1 MQQAKS
7 TFLHDDNL
15 LPYVQ
20 GSHLYTGPIDRDRA
34 MEFVRKCTPEPRVFK
49 LFLMGA
55 SIAFSQVRK
64 SDQEVLSFFA
74 DFLLDKDFNHTGI
87 SIRRVIMRTEIRRE
101 AKDPRK
107 KNPSAFYEFVLIVNE
122 HGHIVDVDFSK
133 LEHQLFRNLD
143 SSNRGNNHARL
154 QTR

>member
-1 MQQAKS
+1 MQQVKS

-20 GSHLYTGPIDRDRA
+20 GSQYYTGAVDRDRA
-34 MEFVRKCTPEPRVFK
+34 MEFVRKCTPEARVFK
-49 LFLMGA
+49 LFMMGA

-74 DFLLDKDFNHTGI
+74 DFLLDNEFNDTGK
-87 SIRRVIMRTEIRRE
+87 SIRKVIMRAEIRRE
-101 AKDPRK
+101 ARDPRK
-107 KNPSAFYEFVLIVNE
+107 KNPSAFYEFVLVVNE
-122 HGHIVDVDFSK
+122 HGHIVDVDFTK
-133 LEHQLFRNLD
+133 LEHQLFRKLD